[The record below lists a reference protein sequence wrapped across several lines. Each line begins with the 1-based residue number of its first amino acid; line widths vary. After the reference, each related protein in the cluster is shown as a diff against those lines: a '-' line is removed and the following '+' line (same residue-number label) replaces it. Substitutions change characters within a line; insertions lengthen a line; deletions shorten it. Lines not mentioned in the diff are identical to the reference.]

1 MVVGVAG
8 ERRTGGRIG
17 AVSRVAAVVLAA
29 GASVRMGRNKL
40 LLTLGGETVVRR
52 AARTA
57 AAAGLDPVVVV
68 TGHERE
74 AVEAALHGLPC
85 RTVFNSEHAR
95 GQHTSVGTG
104 VAALA
109 GDTDPPAAPSAA
121 APPAAAPQAA
131 APPADRCTAAIVIL
145 ADMPFVTADMLRA
158 VAERHAATG
167 APVVASRYGG
177 ETIAPP
183 ILYDRRL
190 FGELTRMDRR
200 CGRQV
205 VQRHRADAVEVDWPE
220 EMMRDL
226 DRPSDYANAR
236 SALSARPPA
245 AQAPDPLAAASE
257 PAHG

>member
-1 MVVGVAG
+1 M
-8 ERRTGGRIG
+8 
-17 AVSRVAAVVLAA
+17 SRVAAVVVAA

-40 LLTLGGETVVRR
+40 LLTLDGETVVGR
-52 AARTA
+52 AVRTA

-68 TGHERE
+68 TGHEHE

-95 GQHTSVGTG
+95 GQHTSVGAG

-109 GDTDPPAAPSAA
+109 GHS
-121 APPAAAPQAA
+121 APPEA
-131 APPADRCTAAIVIL
+131 RCTAAIVIL
-145 ADMPFVTADMLRA
+145 ADMPFVTAEMLRA

-177 ETIAPP
+177 EIIAPP
-183 ILYDRRL
+183 ILYHRRL
-190 FGELTRMDRR
+190 FAELTRMDRR

-236 SALSARPPA
+236 SELSARPPA
-245 AQAPDPLAAASE
+245 AQAPAPLAAAAE

>member
-1 MVVGVAG
+1 MN
-8 ERRTGGRIG
+8 
-17 AVSRVAAVVLAA
+17 RVAAVVLAA

-40 LLTLGGETVVRR
+40 LLTLGGETVVGR
-52 AARTA
+52 AVRTA
-57 AAAGLDPVVVV
+57 GAAGLDPVVVV
-68 TGHERE
+68 TGHEHE

-85 RTVFNSEHAR
+85 RTVFNREHAR
-95 GQHTSVGTG
+95 GQHTSVGAG

-109 GDTDPPAAPSAA
+109 EDS
-121 APPAAAPQAA
+121 APPEA
-131 APPADRCTAAIVIL
+131 RCTAAIVIL
-145 ADMPFVTADMLRA
+145 ADMPFVTAEMLRA

-177 ETIAPP
+177 KITAPP
-183 ILYDRRL
+183 ILYHRRL
-190 FGELTRMDRR
+190 FAELTRMDRR

-236 SALSARPPA
+236 SELSTRPSA
-245 AQAPDPLAAASE
+245 AQAPAPLAAAAE